1 MNRNETT
8 PHLKRFSI
16 RVLNS
21 KLQEVDLTGNKNF
34 ASAPSNRPL
43 HQLSATPTVR
53 NIICPQHHLSATLT
67 VRNSNVRYNSPSANS
82 TIRSSNNPFLQ
93 HSATN
98 YPLHQPVRY
107 INPSSYLKTASS
119 SPEKNLA
126 PSFII
131 EAKPGARGTWRAIL
145 SLLGGLD
152 LQKIV
157 LPMCSGNYCTP
168 QQFHK

>member
-1 MNRNETT
+1 MHPLHQTVRYTNC
-8 PHLKRFSI
+8 
-16 RVLNS
+16 
-21 KLQEVDLTGNKNF
+21 
-34 ASAPSNRPL
+34 PL
-43 HQLSATPTVR
+43 HQLSATSTDR
-53 NIICPQHHLSATLT
+53 NIICPQHHLLATLT

-82 TIRSSNNPFLQ
+82 TIRYPNLPLQ
-93 HSATN
+93 TI
-98 YPLHQPVRY
+98 RY

-145 SLLGGLD
+145 SLLGGFD